1 MSLLDIFNDDAFSTV
16 EMTKAI
22 DLVET
27 QPSLVGGLGIF
38 VDEPVRTETVAV
50 EKRQGALS
58 IIQTSQR
65 GEPLETKR
73 DDKRTIRDLR
83 TSRIAKSVRIH
94 ASELQFIRE
103 MGEEQQIKS
112 IQSEISR
119 RLNGPMGLVSDVEA
133 TWENMRL
140 GSIQSVVLD
149 ADGTEIYNFNDEF
162 GTTLPTEIAFDLA
175 NTANGDL
182 KKLITASVI
191 RPMARAA
198 KGLRYTGIIGLCGD
212 DFFDDLLANAEYR
225 AAHLNNE
232 NAIKLIDGTV
242 QSVKAFGIQWIN
254 YVGTDD
260 NSTIAVPTDKVKF
273 IPAGASGAFSSVWSP
288 GESFDD
294 IGTLGTP
301 LQVKIIRDM
310 LRDAWVD
317 LEVYSY
323 PLMLNKRPEM
333 AFSGRAG
340 A

>member
-16 EMTKAI
+16 EMTNAI

-38 VDEPVRTETVAV
+38 IDEPVRTETVAV
-50 EKRQGALS
+50 EKREGVLS
-58 IIQTSQR
+58 VIQTSQR
-65 GEPLETKR
+65 GEPLDNKR
-73 DDKRTIRDLR
+73 DSKRTIRDFR
-83 TSRIAKSVRIH
+83 TSRIAKSVTIH

-103 MGEEQQIKS
+103 LGEEEKIKS
-112 IQSEISR
+112 LQTEISR
-119 RLNGPMGLVSDVEA
+119 RLHGPMGLVAEVEA

-140 GSIQSVVLD
+140 GSIQSIVLD
-149 ADGTEIYNFNDEF
+149 ADASVIYNFNSEF
-162 GTTLPTEIAFDLA
+162 GTTLPTEIAFDLDV
-175 NTANGDL
+175 TANGEL
-182 KKLITASVI
+182 KTLITASVI

-212 DFFDDLLANAEYR
+212 TFFDKLLANGEYR
-225 AAHLNNE
+225 ASQLNTE
-232 NAIKLIDGTV
+232 NAIKLIMGTV
-242 QSVKAFGIQWIN
+242 QSVKAFGITWIN

-260 NSTIAVPTDKVKF
+260 NSTIAIAPTKVKF

-294 IGTLGTP
+294 VGQMGTP
-301 LQVKIIRDM
+301 LQVKIIRDIK
-310 LRDAWVD
+310 RDAWVE

-333 AFSGRAG
+333 AFSGKSG